1 MAPYPEAT
9 DCFSGTCGL
18 CINCTKN
25 TINSFKDIN
34 NQNHEPRS
42 QDLRR
47 AEDLNKLMGKKYVEE
62 ATNRYNKNLV
72 NWCKR
77 YGYTDPGC
85 SGYAPPIYRDTYG
98 KFKLIEKKHDYIC
111 SDPYCKMLYVAS
123 TSWEQ
128 KSRYPLIPMYTK
140 EDDNKLQICGPCI
153 MNESFKN

>member
-1 MAPYPEAT
+1 MASYPEAT

-62 ATNRYNKNLV
+62 ATNRYNKNL
-72 NWCKR
+72 
-77 YGYTDPGC
+77 
-85 SGYAPPIYRDTYG
+85 PIYRDTYG

>member
-1 MAPYPEAT
+1 MPYAV
-9 DCFSGTCGL
+9 DCFSGECGL
-18 CINCTKN
+18 CRTCVNNYAESFTKVEEN
-25 TINSFKDIN
+25 KS
-34 NQNHEPRS
+34 EE
-42 QDLRR
+42 LRR
-47 AEDLNKLMGKKYVEE
+47 AEDLYKLMGKKYVGE
-62 ATNRYNKNLV
+62 ATDRYNKNLV
-72 NWCKR
+72 KWCKR